1 MLGWAGQGMGAKQVV
16 LRHGLGLNWVTAKR
30 TQQSVC
36 GGGGGGVAA
45 AAALPARTSEP
56 QY

>member
-36 GGGGGGVAA
+36 VWGGGGVAA

>member
-36 GGGGGGVAA
+36 GGGGGCSSSRST
-45 AAALPARTSEP
+45 ARSHF
-56 QY
+56 

>member
-30 TQQSVC
+30 TQQR
-36 GGGGGGVAA
+36 GGGGGGPPVAA